1 MADRSN
7 DLEDLRQRKRGAIE
21 VQGPDGKT
29 RTVNLKDLAN
39 AYSSLAGRCGYK
51 PVFKREFGS
60 LATFSFA
67 PPDRAWALLWTLF
80 VTAIFVL
87 PTFRHVTA
95 GKMNYASIV
104 LVLDVTFSAIL
115 WWISGRKFYTGPV
128 IEVQV
133 A

>member
-67 PPDRAWALLWTLF
+67 VSVSGLF
-80 VTAIFVL
+80 S
-87 PTFRHVTA
+87 TFIT
-95 GKMNYASIV
+95 
-104 LVLDVTFSAIL
+104 TFSYPLYAGGASSTV
-115 WWISGRKFYTGPV
+115 WCRVISGFGCMCIAGSVAELVSAYPTCGGMYYTV
-128 IEVQV
+128 
-133 A
+133 